1 MKLPRKGLR
10 TLVWPVLGAAG
21 HLPRAIGAAARLLP
35 ARLCALMFCIC
46 LIAGCGSNDQA
57 APPRDGKGQP
67 AASPQAEGGDI
78 AATVEAAARIL
89 KEAPRQKALPPIPVR
104 AVERD
109 LSPDALG
116 LYAYLRAVRA
126 ILDEDEAALLE
137 AALVAAEASTT
148 ASPVAPPVPE
158 AGADAPSAAQADNGA
173 PAPRG
178 DTGATFSARG
188 EASQVWPTQ
197 IWLDG
202 GVWLM
207 SRKSPNAVTYLEQ
220 ALKAQPEDLSLNL
233 LLAEALGDHG
243 MAGRGAD
250 LMRAYL
256 ARHPGTLDARLE
268 LALLLVKEHE
278 FSEAEKLLTD
288 IPAKERTPLVDYY
301 HAKALAGM
309 ERKAEAIPLL
319 RRSVRGMPD
328 FVEAL
333 AELAFLLEQEGELR
347 EARSTYEKLA
357 KFQFSPQDVSLRLVN
372 LSLRLKQ
379 PEKALQYINQGPDTI
394 PFKLTAVT
402 MLMDSRHYLQAERL
416 LKQLTTRE
424 GAPDDVYLLLADLA
438 YEQRRDLNMALSWLD
453 KIPAGS
459 PIAVRARLLRVQ
471 LLAEAGKPDAA
482 LELARASH
490 KDFPRAA
497 ELRDVEIRLL
507 ARQKQIDAALAAART
522 AAAEW
527 PDNTDLAF
535 LLGSLLDENGKKQE
549 ALTVMEDILKKQPD
563 NFQAL
568 NYVGYSLAEEN
579 RELDRALQLLTRA
592 DELAPD
598 QSYIIDSLAWALFR
612 AGKAEEALAKI
623 RRAVSLEG
631 PVDATIWEHYGDIA
645 RHLGHTA
652 EARRAYQK
660 ALDLKPAN
668 ADALRQRLA
677 HP

>member
-1 MKLPRKGLR
+1 MKLPRIGLR
-10 TLVWPVLGAAG
+10 PLDVPPPGAAKG
-21 HLPRAIGAAARLLP
+21 RARVAHALSRGARCCALV
-35 ARLCALMFCIC
+35 LCALMLC
-46 LIAGCGSNDQA
+46 ACGGNGEEPQKNAAKPVSPPGEVENRSIEATVQA
-57 APPRDGKGQP
+57 A
-67 AASPQAEGGDI
+67 AS
-78 AATVEAAARIL
+78 IL
-89 KEAPRQKALPPIPVR
+89 KETPRLRVVPAIHVRPV
-104 AVERD
+104 EKD
-109 LSPDALG
+109 LSPEAVG

-137 AALVAAEASTT
+137 AALVAAEASTGK
-148 ASPVAPPVPE
+148 PVPE
-158 AGADAPSAAQADNGA
+158 LEGSATDEGAKTEAAPENQASPPAPVPAAQPSPD
-173 PAPRG
+173 
-178 DTGATFSARG
+178 
-188 EASQVWPTQ
+188 QVWPTQ

-207 SRKSPNAVTYLEQ
+207 SRKSPNAVTYLEE

-233 LLAEALGDHG
+233 LLAEALGEHG
-243 MAGRGAD
+243 MASRGAG

-256 ARHPGTLDARLE
+256 AGHPDTLDARLE
-268 LALLLVKEHE
+268 LALLLVKEHQ
-278 FSEAEKLLTD
+278 FDEAEKLLTD

-347 EARSTYEKLA
+347 EARATYEKLA

-379 PEKALQYINQGPDTI
+379 PEKALRYINQGPDTV
-394 PFKLTAVT
+394 PFKLTAVS
-402 MLMDSRHYLQAERL
+402 MLMDARHYLQAERL

-438 YEQRRDLNMALSWLD
+438 YEQRRDLAMALSWLD

-459 PIAVRARLLRVQ
+459 PIAVRARQLRIQ

-482 LELARASH
+482 LELARESH
-490 KDFPRAA
+490 KDFPRST
-497 ELRDVEIRLL
+497 ELRDLEIRLL
-507 ARQKQIDAALAAART
+507 ARLKQTDAALDAARA

-549 ALTVMEDILKKQPD
+549 AMGVMEDILKKQPD
-563 NFQAL
+563 NYQAL
-568 NYVGYSLAEEN
+568 NYVGYSLAEQN
-579 RELDRALQLLTRA
+579 RDLDRALELLTRA
-592 DELAPD
+592 DTLAPD

-612 AGKAEEALAKI
+612 AGKAEEALTKI

-645 RHLGHTA
+645 RHLGHTG

-668 ADALRQRLA
+668 AEALRQRMGR
-677 HP
+677 P

>member
-1 MKLPRKGLR
+1 MKLPRIGLR
-10 TLVWPVLGAAG
+10 PLLVPQAPAAAG
-21 HLPRAIGAAARLLP
+21 GKARACAVHALSRGARRCALV
-35 ARLCALMFCIC
+35 LCALLLCAC
-46 LIAGCGSNDQA
+46 GANEQEPPKGAAKAGASA
-57 APPRDGKGQP
+57 AEAQHKTI
-67 AASPQAEGGDI
+67 E
-78 AATVEAAARIL
+78 ATVEAAASIL
-89 KEAPRQKALPPIPVR
+89 KETPRLRVVPTIHVRPV
-104 AVERD
+104 EKD
-109 LSPDALG
+109 LSPEALG

-126 ILDEDEAALLE
+126 ILDEDEASLLE
-137 AALVAAEASTT
+137 AALVAAEASTGKT
-148 ASPVAPPVPE
+148 GEGPAATPESSEKSAPADA
-158 AGADAPSAAQADNGA
+158 AGAAAPLTAATAQSSPD
-173 PAPRG
+173 
-178 DTGATFSARG
+178 
-188 EASQVWPTQ
+188 QVWPTQ

-207 SRKSPNAVTYLEQ
+207 SRKSPNAVTYLEE

-233 LLAEALGDHG
+233 LLAEALGEHG
-243 MAGRGAD
+243 MAGRGAE

-256 ARHPGTLDARLE
+256 ARHPDTLDARLE
-268 LALLLVKEHE
+268 LALLLVKEHQ
-278 FSEAEKLLTD
+278 FDEAEKLLTD

-347 EARSTYEKLA
+347 EARTTYEKLA

-379 PEKALQYINQGPDTI
+379 PEKALQYINQGPDTV
-394 PFKLTAVT
+394 PFKLTAVS
-402 MLMDSRHYLQAERL
+402 MLMDARHYLQAERL
-416 LKQLTTRE
+416 LKQLTARE

-438 YEQRRDLNMALSWLD
+438 FEQRRDLAMALSWLD
-453 KIPAGS
+453 KIPPGS
-459 PIAVRARLLRVQ
+459 PVAVRARLLRIQ

-482 LELARASH
+482 LELARESH
-490 KDFPRAA
+490 TDFPRAT
-497 ELRDVEIRLL
+497 ELRDLEIRLL
-507 ARQKQIDAALAAART
+507 ARQKQMDAALAAAR
-522 AAAEW
+522 AAVAEW
-527 PDNTDLAF
+527 PDNADLAF

-549 ALTVMEDILKKQPD
+549 ALGVMEDILKKQPD
-563 NFQAL
+563 NYQAL

-579 RELDRALQLLTRA
+579 RDLDRALELLTRA
-592 DELAPD
+592 DALAPD

-645 RHLGHTA
+645 RHLGHSG

-668 ADALRQRLA
+668 AEALRQRMGR
-677 HP
+677 P